1 MRRRPKADSDRRMVL
16 KRKAARALRESATEH
31 ERRLWAMLRRKQMVF
46 LRFRRQQ
53 PIGPYVV
60 DFFCPSAKLIVELD
74 GGQHGEARVVIYDEA
89 RTQWL
94 EAQGYRV
101 LRFWNWVFQ
110 QHPEAVVES
119 IWRAIV
125 ESGTPL
131 PEALRAP
138 LPETLRVS
146 TLPHGEG

>member
-1 MRRRPKADSDRRMVL
+1 M
-16 KRKAARALRESATEH
+16 AL
-31 ERRLWAMLRRKQMVF
+31 

-74 GGQHGEARVVIYDEA
+74 GGQHGEDCAVLYDEA
-89 RTQWL
+89 RTRWL

-101 LRFWNWVFQ
+101 LRFWNWEFQ
-110 QHPEAVVES
+110 QYPEAVVES

-125 ESGTPL
+125 ESGMPL

-138 LPETLRVS
+138 LPEICEVQIL
-146 TLPHGEG
+146 TLPQGEG

>member
-1 MRRRPKADSDRRMVL
+1 MVL

-31 ERRLWAMLRRKQMVF
+31 ERRLWAMLRRKQMVL

-101 LRFWNWVFQ
+101 LRFWNWEFQ
-110 QHPEAVVES
+110 QYPEAVVES

-146 TLPHGEG
+146 TLP

>member
-1 MRRRPKADSDRRMVL
+1 MTL
-16 KRKAARALRESATEH
+16 KREAARGLRESATEC
-31 ERRLWAMLRRKQMVF
+31 ERKLWSMLRCKQMAF

-53 PIGPYVV
+53 PIGPYIV

-74 GGQHGEARVVIYDEA
+74 GGQHGEDKAILYDEA
-89 RTQWL
+89 RTRWL

-101 LRFWNWVFQ
+101 LRFWNWEFQ
-110 QHPEAVVES
+110 QYPEALLEGVG
-119 IWRAIV
+119 RAIV

-146 TLPHGEG
+146 TLPQGEG

>member
-31 ERRLWAMLRRKQMVF
+31 ERRLWAMLRRKQMVL

-101 LRFWNWVFQ
+101 LRFWNWEFQ
-110 QHPEAVVES
+110 QYPEAVVES

-146 TLPHGEG
+146 TLP